1 MPVHEHFSKTL
12 QHLYKMTSS
21 TVVLLLTS
29 FATLCRAF
37 DIGLSTRCVSI
48 PKELGMCQHLGY
60 TEMRL
65 PNLMGH
71 TTIPEVASKTAEWHK
86 LLQTG
91 CHPYA
96 RMFLCSLFAPVCLDT
111 FIQPCRSMCQAVRDS
126 CAPVLACHDQS
137 WPESLNCD
145 RFPAGDDMCL
155 DNLSKDYQNKYEE
168 LPKPTCQGCPF
179 IEESYSYR
187 SALGAFCDNG
197 FAVKVKLTKRKF
209 ASGHHEYVT
218 EGQVDFIKQGL
229 LLPYNTRNMIEQ
241 WLKINENCANRMI
254 RHSKSMIY
262 ILAGDIQHGKV
273 VVNRVFHWQKK
284 DTQLTVATRKWK
296 HHKC

>member
-1 MPVHEHFSKTL
+1 MQLREVFSGL
-12 QHLYKMTSS
+12 QH
-21 TVVLLLTS
+21 
-29 FATLCRAF
+29 RAF

-48 PKELGMCQHLGY
+48 PKELGICQHLGY

-155 DNLSKDYQNKYEE
+155 DNLSKEYQNKYEE

>member
-1 MPVHEHFSKTL
+1 
-12 QHLYKMTSS
+12 MTSS
-21 TVVLLLTS
+21 TVLLLLTGF
-29 FATLCRAF
+29 FAGLCKAF

-48 PKELGMCQHLGY
+48 PKELGMCDDLGY

-71 TTIPEVASKTAEWHK
+71 TTIPEVVSKTAEWHK

-96 RMFLCSLFAPVCLDT
+96 RMFLCSLFSPVCLDR
-111 FIQPCRSMCQAVRDS
+111 FIQPCRSMCEAVRDS

-155 DNLSKDYQNKYEE
+155 DNLSKEYQYIYKE
-168 LPKPTCQGCPF
+168 LPKPTCQGCPL

-187 SALGAFCDNG
+187 GALEAFCDND
-197 FAVKVKLTKRKF
+197 FAVKVKLAKRKF

-218 EGQVDFIKQGL
+218 DGHVDFIKQGM
-229 LLPYNTRNMIEQ
+229 LLPYDTRNLIEQ
-241 WLKINENCANRMI
+241 WLRINENCAHRMI
-254 RHSKSMIY
+254 RHSRSMVY
-262 ILAGDIQHGKV
+262 IFAGDIHNGQV

-284 DTQLTVATRKWK
+284 DSHLNLATRKWRL
-296 HHKC
+296 HKC